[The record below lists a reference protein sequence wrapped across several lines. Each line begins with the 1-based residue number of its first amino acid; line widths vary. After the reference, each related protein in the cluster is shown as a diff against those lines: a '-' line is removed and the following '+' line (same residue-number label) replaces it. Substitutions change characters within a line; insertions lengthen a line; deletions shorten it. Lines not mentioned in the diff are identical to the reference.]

1 MRDQGLI
8 NRKAGKNERQ
18 TEMVSSFK
26 FPISAKA
33 PSLAKYADDWLCRKL
48 KLET

>member
-33 PSLAKYADDWLCRKL
+33 PSLANMLMTGFA
-48 KLET
+48 ES